1 MGAYDN
7 ITILRDTS
15 LLEGAKSVEKFGKFV
30 AGSIVSSQKAR
41 EARAASTEKNRIR
54 VQGAQGKIAGIQWK
68 NATDNQGK
76 WKGPK
81 QGELWD
87 KYVANVKFLLEG
99 DGGQNIGSIKAA
111 T

>member
-68 NATDNQGK
+68 NATVNKAQYFYIV
-76 WKGPK
+76 PCIRN
-81 QGELWD
+81 ELIPG
-87 KYVANVKFLLEG
+87 F
-99 DGGQNIGSIKAA
+99 
-111 T
+111 

>member
-15 LLEGAKSVEKFGKFV
+15 LGVYSKAIDTFGKTV
-30 AGSIVSSQKAR
+30 AGGIIANQKAR

-76 WKGPK
+76 WKGVK
-81 QGELWD
+81 EGELWD

-99 DGGQNIGSIKAA
+99 DIKS
-111 T
+111 